1 MDALITLR
9 GNNNKSSL
17 GVLHVGIDIASWMAK
32 LLLEESRGAA
42 GINQVKYFEMCTR
55 KLHIPFLYFLLRP
68 PDEL

>member
-1 MDALITLR
+1 MDALIMLR

-17 GVLHVGIDIASWMAK
+17 GVLHIGIGIASWMAK
-32 LLLEESRGAA
+32 LLLEESRGS

-68 PDEL
+68 DEL